1 MKYKIVHVRSECIG
15 CTACAA
21 SCEEFWE
28 MNEDAKSDLKGF
40 KLEGETQVLELDEL
54 KSNMDA
60 AQVCP
65 VNCIHIFESGK
76 KLI

>member
-1 MKYKIVHVRSECIG
+1 MKYKIIHVRSECIG
-15 CTACAA
+15 CTACVA
-21 SCEEFWE
+21 SAEDFWE
-28 MNEDAKSDLKGF
+28 MNEDGKSDLKNS
-40 KLEGETQVLELDEL
+40 KYEGETQELELNEL

-65 VNCIHIFESGK
+65 INCIHIFENGK

>member
-1 MKYKIVHVRSECIG
+1 MKYKIVHVRAECIG

-21 SCEEFWE
+21 SSEESWE
-28 MNEDAKSDLKGF
+28 MDQDGKSDLK
-40 KLEGETQVLELDEL
+40 KSKWDGETQVLELDEL

-65 VNCIHIFESGK
+65 VNCIHIYENG
-76 KLI
+76 KLII

>member
-1 MKYKIVHVRSECIG
+1 MKYKIVHVRSECLG
-15 CTACAA
+15 CSGCVA

-28 MNEDAKSDLKGF
+28 MNEDGKSDLK
-40 KLEGETQVLELDEL
+40 KSKWDGETQVLELGEL

-65 VNCIHIFESGK
+65 VNCIHIYENG
-76 KLI
+76 KLII